1 MKRQTIS
8 QKDARLMLY
17 CLQELVSIIGPL
29 KSDTLCKIPDGLV
42 NAYLDAKRLA
52 ERLDRTEDIAC
63 VTSPGFFKNQQAV
76 ALP

>member
-1 MKRQTIS
+1 MDARASSFDQQGGRRMNQAIS

-42 NAYLDAKRLA
+42 NAYLDAKKLA
-52 ERLDRTEDIAC
+52 ERLDRT
-63 VTSPGFFKNQQAV
+63 GGQ
-76 ALP
+76 